1 MEIWAECAKNRILSI
16 SRLLLSD
23 IEKKNME
30 FVKTSDL
37 LAEIRTLEL
46 LITKQRSRYSLDSA
60 DSRYVPAVRF

>member
-23 IEKKNME
+23 TEKIME

-37 LAEIRTLEL
+37 VKI
-46 LITKQRSRYSLDSA
+46 RSRYSLDSA
-60 DSRYVPAVRF
+60 GSTYIPALGF